1 MGSACGTALA
11 DQSGVWWRLSGV
23 GGDRSGLSGQTEF
36 RRLLDKI
43 PAGAYTCDR
52 DGLITYF
59 NQPAVDLWGRAPKL
73 NDPADRFCGSFRL
86 FSTDGSPVPHDRCC
100 MAQALKTEMEFNG
113 HEIVIERPDG
123 ERRAV
128 LTHANPIRGG
138 SGKVLGGVNVLV
150 DITTSKRA
158 EDALKRADR
167 ARNEFLAIL
176 AHELRNPL
184 APIQNAVEILHLEG
198 GLGPQSQWALAAVDR
213 QMRQMTRL
221 IEDLVD
227 VARISSNRLELRRE
241 TIELSTAL
249 RAAVET
255 SGALLQAGGQEFVV
269 TLPAEPIYLD
279 ADPTRLTQAFSNLLN
294 NATKYT
300 PRGGRIWLTGERRD
314 GAALITVRDTGA
326 GISPEMLS
334 SIFDMFTQGEQSQ
347 VRTLGGLGIGLTLVK
362 RLVELH
368 GGLVTAHSGGLG
380 QGSSF
385 EIHLPVIGQ
394 PSGAPHPGREPARGL
409 ASALRIL
416 VVDDNRDTADSLA
429 MLLRSS
435 GSEVRTAYDGLE
447 ALEVANIFRPDVGL
461 LDIGLPKAD
470 GHEVARRLRME
481 PWGKRMRL
489 IAITGWSSETD
500 RARSADAGF
509 DHHLV
514 KPLDPALL
522 AELLGAPDLSRA

>member
-1 MGSACGTALA
+1 MALA
-11 DQSGVWWRLSGV
+11 VQSGVWWRPSG
-23 GGDRSGLSGQTEF
+23 GGEKSGLTDQTEF

-43 PAGAYTCDR
+43 PAGVYACDR
-52 DGLITYF
+52 NGLITYF

-86 FSTDGSPVPHDRCC
+86 LSTDGSPVPHDRTW
-100 MAQALKTEMEFNG
+100 MAQALKAEMEFNG

-123 ERRAV
+123 ERRTV
-128 LTHANPIRGG
+128 LTHVNPIRGG
-138 SGKVLGGVNVLV
+138 SGKVIGAVNVVV
-150 DITTSKRA
+150 DITTRKRA
-158 EDALKRADR
+158 EDTLKRADR

-184 APIQNAVEILHLEG
+184 APIQNAVEILHHEG

-249 RAAVET
+249 RGAVET
-255 SGALLQAGGQEFVV
+255 SSALLQAGGQEFVV

-279 ADPTRLTQAFSNLLN
+279 ADPTRLIQAISNLLN
-294 NATKYT
+294 NAAKYT
-300 PRGGRIWLTGERRD
+300 PRGGRIWLTGERRN

-326 GISPEMLS
+326 GISSEMLS
-334 SIFDMFTQGEQSQ
+334 SIFDMFTQGEPSHA
-347 VRTLGGLGIGLTLVK
+347 RSLGGLGIGLALVK

-385 EIHLPVIGQ
+385 VIRLPIIAQ
-394 PSGAPHPGREPARGL
+394 PSAAPPPGREPAWGL
-409 ASALRIL
+409 ASSLRIL

-447 ALEVANIFRPDVGL
+447 ALEVANDFRPDVGL

-481 PWGKRMRL
+481 SWGKRMRL
-489 IAITGWSSETD
+489 IAITGWSSEAD

-514 KPLDPALL
+514 KPLDPTLL
-522 AELLGAPDLSRA
+522 AELLSSPDLARS

>member
-1 MGSACGTALA
+1 MTIAARA
-11 DQSGVWWRLSGV
+11 YVWWRLPGSNRGKA
-23 GGDRSGLSGQTEF
+23 GLRAPTEF
-36 RRLLDKI
+36 QRLLEKI

-52 DGLITYF
+52 DGLLTYF
-59 NQPAVDLWGRAPKL
+59 NQHAVELWGRAPKL
-73 NDPADRFCGSFRL
+73 KDPADRFCGSLRL
-86 FSTDGSPVPHDRCC
+86 FSPDGTPLPHDRCW
-100 MAQALKTEMEFNG
+100 MAQALKKEMEFNG
-113 HEIVIERPDG
+113 HEIVIERPTG
-123 ERRAV
+123 ERRTV
-128 LTHANPIRGG
+128 LTHANPIRSG

-150 DITTSKRA
+150 DITAHKNA
-158 EDALKRADR
+158 EDTLRRADR

-184 APIQNAVEILHLEG
+184 APIQNAVGILQLEG
-198 GLGPQSQWALAAVDR
+198 GLGPQSQWALSAVDR
-213 QMRQMTRL
+213 QMRQMTRV

-227 VARISSNRLELRRE
+227 IARISSNRLELRRE

-255 SGALLQAGGQEFVV
+255 TSAFLQAGGQEFVV

-279 ADPTRLTQAFSNLLN
+279 ADQTRLTQAISNLLN
-294 NATKYT
+294 NAAKYT
-300 PRGGRIWLTGERRD
+300 PRGGRIWLTGERCD

-347 VRTLGGLGIGLTLVK
+347 ARSLGGLGIGLTLVK

-385 EIHLPVIGQ
+385 VIRLPVITQ
-394 PSGAPHPGREPARGL
+394 PADSPLPAHEPARGL
-409 ASALRIL
+409 ASSLRIL

-435 GSEVRTAYDGLE
+435 GSDVRTAYDGLE
-447 ALEVANIFRPDVGL
+447 ALEVANEFHPDVGL

-481 PWGKRMRL
+481 SWGKQIRL
-489 IAITGWSSETD
+489 IAITGWSSESD

-514 KPLDPALL
+514 KPLDPSLL
-522 AELLGAPDLSRA
+522 VELLGAADPPRS